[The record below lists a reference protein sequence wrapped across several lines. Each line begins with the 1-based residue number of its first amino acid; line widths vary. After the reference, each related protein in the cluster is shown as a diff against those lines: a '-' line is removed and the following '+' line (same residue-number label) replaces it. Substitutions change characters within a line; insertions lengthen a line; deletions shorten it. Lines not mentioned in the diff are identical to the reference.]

1 MMSDCNEKFK
11 NTEYLKNV
19 FLEHCDEKY
28 KSFHASLVPEL
39 NSFYGVRIPDLRK
52 IAKEISKENA
62 VDFLENYPISKE
74 SFYEEKVVFG
84 LVCATA
90 KIDDD
95 KRKAYL
101 KKFIPLIDN
110 WAVCD
115 VVVSSMKFLKKNAD
129 KWKDFIFYY
138 ADKREFEKRFFIVS
152 TMSYYANDMYID
164 EILHIYVENN
174 DENYY
179 VNMAVAWSLAT
190 IYLKYPQKVLDI
202 VENSKLNKFTTLKTI
217 SKLCESYRVDESDKV
232 YLKSLREKMKSQFV
246 E

>member
-1 MMSDCNEKFK
+1 
-11 NTEYLKNV
+11 
-19 FLEHCDEKY
+19 
-28 KSFHASLVPEL
+28 
-39 NSFYGVRIPDLRK
+39 
-52 IAKEISKENA
+52 
-62 VDFLENYPISKE
+62 
-74 SFYEEKVVFG
+74 
-84 LVCATA
+84 
-90 KIDDD
+90 
-95 KRKAYL
+95 
-101 KKFIPLIDN
+101 
-110 WAVCD
+110 
-115 VVVSSMKFLKKNAD
+115 
-129 KWKDFIFYY
+129 
-138 ADKREFEKRFFIVS
+138 
-152 TMSYYANDMYID
+152 MSYYANDMYID